1 MARQGS
7 QERTSSSCCKT
18 DKEDKAET
26 DGATAVNRPLDVVF
40 GSVDKNNAQRL
51 RELNLQLF
59 PVQYNLAFY
68 KEVVSSPPGYAQ
80 LGRTTKLLGGVMLTI
95 CCRREPV
102 KEGPVGLER
111 TYIMTLGCWKAIAG
125 LESVGSR
132 LLEGVIAQ
140 SIHDG
145 VVQVYLH
152 VQTSN
157 TAALRFYRS
166 LGFEATQILR
176 NYYKRIDPPDC
187 YVLRRQLTP

>member
-7 QERTSSSCCKT
+7 QERTSSS
-18 DKEDKAET
+18 T

-125 LESVGSR
+125 LESSSSR
-132 LLEGVIAQ
+132 RSHRSV
-140 SIHDG
+140 IHDG

>member
-1 MARQGS
+1 MARQATPPLGS
-7 QERTSSSCCKT
+7 SVSRCNTGKKVVEAVGSRPATSVM
-18 DKEDKAET
+18 A
-26 DGATAVNRPLDVVF
+26 AVDVVLAA
-40 GSVDKNNAQRL
+40 VDKNNVQRL
-51 RELNLQLF
+51 REFNLQLF
-59 PVQYNLAFY
+59 PVRYNLAFY

-80 LGRTTKLLGGVMLTI
+80 LACVGGYAVGAI

-102 KEGPVGLER
+102 GEGPVGLER
-111 TYIMTLGCWKAIAG
+111 TYIMTLGVMETYRRARI
-125 LESVGSR
+125 GSR

-140 SIHDG
+140 SVKDG

-157 TAALRFYRS
+157 TAALRFY
-166 LGFEATQILR
+166 LAHGFEATQILH

>member
-1 MARQGS
+1 M
-7 QERTSSSCCKT
+7 
-18 DKEDKAET
+18 
-26 DGATAVNRPLDVVF
+26 TANVVF
-40 GSVDKNNAQRL
+40 DPVDKTNVQRL

-59 PVQYNLAFY
+59 PVRYNLAFY
-68 KEVVSSPPGYAQ
+68 KEVVSAPLGYAQ
-80 LGRTTKLLGGVMLTI
+80 LASVGGFAVGAI

-102 KEGPVGLER
+102 EELEGVER
-111 TYIMTLGCWKAIAG
+111 TYIMTLGVLETYRRAG
-125 LESVGSR
+125 IGTR

-140 SIHDG
+140 SIQDG

-166 LGFEATQILR
+166 HGFEVTQILR
-176 NYYKRIDPPDC
+176 DYYKRLEPPDC

>member
-1 MARQGS
+1 MQTSSR
-7 QERTSSSCCKT
+7 SSSCCNTTK
-18 DKEDKAET
+18 DN
-26 DGATAVNRPLDVVF
+26 V
-40 GSVDKNNAQRL
+40 QRL

-59 PVQYNLAFY
+59 PVRYNLAFY

-80 LGRTTKLLGGVMLTI
+80 LACIGSYAVGAI

-102 KEGPVGLER
+102 EGGHEGLER
-111 TYIMTLGCWKAIAG
+111 TYIMTLGVAG
-125 LESVGSR
+125 KLSSR

-140 SIHDG
+140 STRDG

-157 TAALRFYRS
+157 TAALRFYVS
-166 LGFEATQILR
+166 HGFEATQILR
-176 NYYKRIDPPDC
+176 NYYKHIEPPDC

>member
-18 DKEDKAET
+18 DKEDKAEA
-26 DGATAVNRPLDVVF
+26 DGATAVNRSLDVVF

-68 KEVVSSPPGYAQ
+68 KEVVSSP
-80 LGRTTKLLGGVMLTI
+80 
-95 CCRREPV
+95 EPV

-111 TYIMTLGCWKAIAG
+111 TYIMTLGV
-125 LESVGSR
+125 LESYRRARIGSR

-166 LGFEATQILR
+166 HGFEATQILR

>member
-1 MARQGS
+1 MQTSSR
-7 QERTSSSCCKT
+7 SSSCCNTTKC
-18 DKEDKAET
+18 DKDDAS
-26 DGATAVNRPLDVVF
+26 RPVTVDLVF
-40 GSVDKNNAQRL
+40 GPVDRDNVQRL

-59 PVQYNLAFY
+59 PVRYNLAFY

-80 LGRTTKLLGGVMLTI
+80 LACIGSYAVGAI

-102 KEGPVGLER
+102 EGGHEGLER
-111 TYIMTLGCWKAIAG
+111 TYIMTLGVVESYRRARIA
-125 LESVGSR
+125 SR

-140 SIHDG
+140 STRDG

-157 TAALRFYRS
+157 TAALRFYVS
-166 LGFEATQILR
+166 HGFEATQILR
-176 NYYKRIDPPDC
+176 NYYKHIEPPDC

>member
-18 DKEDKAET
+18 DKEDKAEA

-80 LGRTTKLLGGVMLTI
+80 LACVRGFAVGAI

-111 TYIMTLGCWKAIAG
+111 TYIMTLGV
-125 LESVGSR
+125 LESYRRARIGSR

-140 SIHDG
+140 SIHDS

-166 LGFEATQILR
+166 HGFEATQILR

>member
-18 DKEDKAET
+18 DKEDKAEA

-59 PVQYNLAFY
+59 PVKYNLAFY

-80 LGRTTKLLGGVMLTI
+80 LACVGGFAVGAI

-111 TYIMTLGCWKAIAG
+111 TYVMTLGV
-125 LESVGSR
+125 LESNRRARIGSR
-132 LLEGVIAQ
+132 LLEGVIVQ

-166 LGFEATQILR
+166 HGFEATQILR